1 VSVTDRLCVKEAAEL
16 EASLPYTCK
25 VHFSD
30 PSKLHL
36 PPKVNC
42 LKQGTDWAPRRTLK
56 DVVWGLNSLFTDALN
71 FGDPLDIEAA
81 VHYLGDKEI
90 FRNKGEDY
98 TKRYTGGYGER
109 TAGPWNVP

>member
-1 VSVTDRLCVKEAAEL
+1 MS
-16 EASLPYTCK
+16 
-25 VHFSD
+25 
-30 PSKLHL
+30 
-36 PPKVNC
+36 
-42 LKQGTDWAPRRTLK
+42 QGTDWAPRRTLK

-81 VHYLGDKEI
+81 VHHLGDKEV